1 MFGFWSRCQGKCR
14 GDAPDE
20 WDWAQ
25 PRGRIS
31 SISGEPSGEPISGE
45 PAARNLPTDGLG
57 RILDSAGI
65 PWQIPRPPPFE
76 EGWGGVTREE
86 YDERVRRCVLLC
98 NVPPPNVPPPAVYQQ
113 VEGYGVYAGVYQQG
127 GYDQGKGYGGY
138 DPGKGK
144 GYGGYDPGK
153 GKGYGG
159 YDPGK
164 GKGYAGERAPGAIVQ
179 RAPGGPWL
187 RLDDGGYDQGKGY
200 GGYDQGKG
208 YGGYDPGKGK
218 GYGGYGPGKGK
229 GYGER
234 APAAVPDTPGA
245 ATAAAR
251 RGLDEATATL
261 ARATAAARRALD
273 EFATAELA
281 EAGGEAAA
289 NPYYWSGFEA
299 AAAGVRTSI
308 SNF

>member
-45 PAARNLPTDGLG
+45 PAARNLPTDELG

-65 PWQIPRPPPFE
+65 PFQIPRPPPFE

-86 YDERVRRCVLLC
+86 HDERVRRCVLLC
-98 NVPPPNVPPPAVYQQ
+98 TPEYPNVPPPAVYQQ

-144 GYGGYDPGK
+144 GYGGYD
-153 GKGYGG
+153 
-159 YDPGK
+159 
-164 GKGYAGERAPGAIVQ
+164 
-179 RAPGGPWL
+179 
-187 RLDDGGYDQGKGY
+187 
-200 GGYDQGKG
+200 
-208 YGGYDPGKGK
+208 
-218 GYGGYGPGKGK
+218 PGKGK

>member
-1 MFGFWSRCQGKCR
+1 MPGGA
-14 GDAPDE
+14 GGGGAPDE
-20 WDWAQ
+20 WDDPQ
-25 PRGRIS
+25 PRGRLS
-31 SISGEPSGEPISGE
+31 SISGERFIGPCEK
-45 PAARNLPTDGLG
+45 PAARNLPTDELG

-65 PWQIPRPPPFE
+65 PFPIPRPPPFE

-164 GKGYAGERAPGAIVQ
+164 GKGAPV
-179 RAPGGPWL
+179 
-187 RLDDGGYDQGKGY
+187 
-200 GGYDQGKG
+200 
-208 YGGYDPGKGK
+208 
-218 GYGGYGPGKGK
+218 
-229 GYGER
+229 
-234 APAAVPDTPGA
+234 AVPDTPGA

-261 ARATAAARRALD
+261 ARATAAAQRALD